1 MKALLWFLT
10 ALWFVGSWYWY
21 VCPHKE
27 VCPWVK
33 PIEKIVAKEYGPLV
47 FDWSKTSAITSDR
60 FPQYRD
66 SILAQLKDQDLLEIT
81 GQYYGD
87 EENTSSY
94 DNLGLARANAVKDRM
109 VPPLSAD
116 RVELKAQLLGENS
129 ARAKADKF
137 RAATF
142 RRIVHNESVHEIA
155 GKMII
160 NFPHASA
167 DMLENAKLVA
177 YLDSLVERLEKT
189 DEKVNLVGHTDSSA
203 GAARNMRLGLE
214 RAQAIKDILV
224 DKGLPASRI
233 MTSSK
238 GESQP
243 IADNNSTAGKQQ
255 NRRVELTIVS

>member
-33 PIEKIVAKEYGPLV
+33 PTEKIVEKAYGPLV
-47 FDWSKTSAITSDR
+47 FDWSKNGAITSDR
-60 FPQYRD
+60 FPEYRD
-66 SILAQLKDQDLLEIT
+66 SILAQLQDQDVLEIT

-94 DNLGLARANAVKDRM
+94 DNLGLARANAVKNKM
-109 VPPLSAD
+109 NLASD
-116 RVELKAQLLGENS
+116 RVELKAQLLGESS

-142 RRIVHNESVHEIA
+142 RRIVRNESVREIA

-167 DMLENAKLVA
+167 DMLENAKLVE
-177 YLDSLVERLEKT
+177 YLDDLVTRLKNT

-203 GAARNMRLGLE
+203 GAARNMRLGND
-214 RAQAIKDILV
+214 RARAIKQILV
-224 DKGLPASRI
+224 GKGLSASRI

-238 GESQP
+238 GEAQP
-243 IADNNSTAGKQQ
+243 IADNTTEAGKQQ

>member
-33 PIEKIVAKEYGPLV
+33 PTEKVMEKNYGPLV
-47 FDWSKTSAITSDR
+47 FDWSKNEAITSDR
-60 FPQYRD
+60 FPAYRD
-66 SILAQLKDQDLLEIT
+66 SIIAQLQDQDLLEIT

-94 DNLGLARANAVKDRM
+94 DNLGLARANAVKNKM
-109 VPPLSAD
+109 VPALSAD
-116 RVELKAQLLGENS
+116 RVELQSRLLGENS

-142 RRIVHNESVHEIA
+142 RRIVRNESVREIA

-167 DMLENAKLVA
+167 DMLENAKLIE
-177 YLDSLVERLEKT
+177 YLDNLVARLKNTEET
-189 DEKVNLVGHTDSSA
+189 VDLVGHTDSSA
-203 GAARNMRLGLE
+203 GAARNMRLGND
-214 RAQAIKDILV
+214 RARAIKEILV
-224 DKGLPASRI
+224 NKGLDASRI

-243 IADNNSTAGKQQ
+243 IADNTTESGKQQ
-255 NRRVELTIVS
+255 NRRVELTIKS